1 MNQAGSP
8 RRVTTMGASDNA
20 TVGVSTTRP
29 AARRHVIVAID
40 AFMATRTGAPIARS
54 ASKISIAAFNAME
67 LRPIGGAKGEGGT
80 PQ

>member
-1 MNQAGSP
+1 
-8 RRVTTMGASDNA
+8 
-20 TVGVSTTRP
+20 
-29 AARRHVIVAID
+29 
-40 AFMATRTGAPIARS
+40 MATRTGAPIARS